1 MSNTANTR
9 LYKAP
14 VNMTI
19 KVPHAGELSVVVR
32 RNVYFR
38 RSDKTP
44 YIVVKGRRKDVKR
57 IPQGFHEK
65 NYGSVTG
72 TPRYEFVEVLQRS
85 R

>member
-9 LYKAP
+9 LYKTP

-44 YIVVKGRRKDVKR
+44 YIVVKGRRKDVHR
-57 IPQGFHEK
+57 
-65 NYGSVTG
+65 TG
-72 TPRYEFVEVLQRS
+72 NDAARYEFVEVLQRS

>member
-14 VNMTI
+14 LNMVLKIPHVQEVNM
-19 KVPHAGELSVVVR
+19 VVR

-38 RSDKTP
+38 RSDKSP
-44 YIVVKGRRKDVKR
+44 YIVVKGRRRDVRRVEGQSAK
-57 IPQGFHEK
+57 
-65 NYGSVTG
+65 
-72 TPRYEFVEVLQRS
+72 YEFTEVLQRS

>member
-9 LYKAP
+9 LYRTP
-14 VNMTI
+14 VEMTI
-19 KVPHAGELSVVVR
+19 KVPHAGQLSVTVR

-38 RSDKTP
+38 RSDKSP

-57 IPQGFHEK
+57 VEGNPYIAK
-65 NYGSVTG
+65 
-72 TPRYEFVEVLQRS
+72 YEFVEVLQRS

>member
-9 LYKAP
+9 LFRTP

-19 KVPHAGELSVVVR
+19 KVPHAGQLSVTVR

-38 RSDKTP
+38 RRDKSP
-44 YIVVKGRRKDVKR
+44 YIVVKGRRKDVHR
-57 IPQGFHEK
+57 LDIGQ
-65 NYGSVTG
+65 SIA
-72 TPRYEFVEVLQRS
+72 RYEFVEVLQRS

>member
-14 VNMTI
+14 VTMKI
-19 KVPHAGELSVVVR
+19 KVPHAGELAVVVR

-44 YIVVKGRRKDVKR
+44 YIVVKGRRKDVSR
-57 IPQGFHEK
+57 VDQTFYDRT
-65 NYGSVTG
+65 YGQPA
-72 TPRYEFVEVLQRS
+72 PRYEFVEVLQRS

>member
-9 LYKAP
+9 LYRAP

-19 KVPHAGELSVVVR
+19 KVPHAGQLSVTVR

-38 RSDKTP
+38 RSDKSP
-44 YIVVKGRRKDVKR
+44 YIVVKGRRKDVQR
-57 IPQGFHEK
+57 RDVENGIA
-65 NYGSVTG
+65 
-72 TPRYEFVEVLQRS
+72 RYEFVEVLQRS